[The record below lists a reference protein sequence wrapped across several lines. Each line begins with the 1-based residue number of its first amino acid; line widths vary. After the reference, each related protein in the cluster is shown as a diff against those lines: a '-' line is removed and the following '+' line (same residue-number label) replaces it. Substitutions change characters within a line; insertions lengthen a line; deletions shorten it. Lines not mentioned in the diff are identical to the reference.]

1 MGGGGVS
8 RCNIYRMGKQG
19 PMHTTQHYS
28 QYPII
33 TIMEKNMNK
42 NVCVCI
48 YMYIIIKWLYTYIYC
63 GQLHQLCLTLCNPV
77 DYSLPDSS
85 SMGFSRKNIGMGCHG
100 LLQGIFFIQG
110 CKLGLPYMGF
120 LGGSNSKEY
129 LQ

>member
-1 MGGGGVS
+1 MD
-8 RCNIYRMGKQG
+8 KQG

-28 QYPII
+28 QYPTI

-42 NVCVCI
+42 NVCVYIYI

-63 GQLHQLCLTLCNPV
+63 GQLHQLCLTLCSPM

-100 LLQGIFFIQG
+100 LLQGIFFTRDANWVSHIWASLVAQTV
-110 CKLGLPYMGF
+110 KNISSNTSGLI
-120 LGGSNSKEY
+120 L
-129 LQ
+129 